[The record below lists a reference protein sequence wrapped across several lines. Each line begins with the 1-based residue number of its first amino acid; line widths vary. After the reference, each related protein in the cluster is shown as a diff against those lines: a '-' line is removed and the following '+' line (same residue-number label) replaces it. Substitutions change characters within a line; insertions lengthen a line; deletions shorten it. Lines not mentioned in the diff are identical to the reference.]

1 MSLVGIVSFLKKRFI
16 FIPWA
21 SPCCLIWTSF
31 AQHNSSKFAQ
41 RSDVYCLV
49 GTLKSCLCLR
59 TNFTHFPL
67 TVGIVREL
75 KHSMPGAGTIYSDS
89 FAGQSRGTSNTIS
102 PSLSRIFQTIRH
114 TEFDLMSRK
123 WRQRFLVKWYF
134 GCAIR
139 IPFLRGKW
147 HNFKSFQ
154 NCQFYHWTFK
164 LRKSSLQMIN
174 FITTI

>member
-1 MSLVGIVSFLKKRFI
+1 MQREKIENNLRIRCRNTKIQFTPRTKLMSLVGTVSFLKKRFI

-21 SPCCLIWTSF
+21 SIMLFNMDKFCS
-31 AQHNSSKFAQ
+31 QHNSSKFAQ
-41 RSDVYCLV
+41 QSDVYGQV
-49 GTLKSCLCLR
+49 GSLRSCLCLR

-123 WRQRFLVKWYF
+123 
-134 GCAIR
+134 
-139 IPFLRGKW
+139 
-147 HNFKSFQ
+147 
-154 NCQFYHWTFK
+154 
-164 LRKSSLQMIN
+164 
-174 FITTI
+174 